1 MIRHFPLLMSASL
14 LAVAACSAPEAS
26 APEVV
31 AETAAPTAAPIETQ
45 AQTLSLT
52 PIVEELEQPW
62 GMAFLPNGNMLVTER
77 EGRINLVTA
86 AGAKTVIAGAPTALV
101 DGQGGY
107 FDVILDP
114 DFASNRHVYLS
125 YAKGKEGENSTAIFK
140 AKLSADGTGFE
151 NGSDIWAA
159 DLRETSYHFGG
170 RMQFMADGTL
180 LLTLGDAFVLMQEAQ
195 TPNNTHGTVVRI
207 NSDGSIPADNPF
219 VGVEG
224 ASEAVFT
231 YGHRS
236 VQGLYV
242 DPDNGRIWQHEHG
255 PKGGDEL
262 NILEPG
268 KNYGWPAITYGIGYR
283 DEIISELTEA
293 EGMEQPE
300 VKWVPSI
307 APSGMT
313 KYTGDKYAG
322 WTGDLIIGAMEG
334 PAGLK
339 LVRIDLDADGNVIGE
354 EHYLEEAERPFRDVV
369 QGPDG
374 YIYLLTKE
382 LDGGVYRLDVK

>member
-77 EGRINLVTA
+77 EGRINLVTT
-86 AGAKTVIAGAPTALV
+86 AGAKTVIAGAPAALV

-140 AKLSADGTGFE
+140 AKLSADGRGFE

-159 DLRETSYHFGG
+159 DLLS
-170 RMQFMADGTL
+170 
-180 LLTLGDAFVLMQEAQ
+180 
-195 TPNNTHGTVVRI
+195 
-207 NSDGSIPADNPF
+207 
-219 VGVEG
+219 
-224 ASEAVFT
+224 
-231 YGHRS
+231 
-236 VQGLYV
+236 
-242 DPDNGRIWQHEHG
+242 
-255 PKGGDEL
+255 
-262 NILEPG
+262 
-268 KNYGWPAITYGIGYR
+268 
-283 DEIISELTEA
+283 
-293 EGMEQPE
+293 
-300 VKWVPSI
+300 
-307 APSGMT
+307 
-313 KYTGDKYAG
+313 
-322 WTGDLIIGAMEG
+322 LIHI
-334 PAGLK
+334 
-339 LVRIDLDADGNVIGE
+339 
-354 EHYLEEAERPFRDVV
+354 
-369 QGPDG
+369 
-374 YIYLLTKE
+374 
-382 LDGGVYRLDVK
+382 